1 MGRAL
6 LYALISGRNFSKKQK
21 SRNARSPAKLS
32 ERLAQSLAEVVCV
45 QVGNYRR
52 TMIISNSVYLT
63 VNQTI
68 PRSVYI
74 SSLGVGADFV
84 VSPTL
89 NFDRR
94 SPVLLKYFVLKWNFS
109 LGDMSYNQNRP
120 YRGGRRRNRG
130 TNVRDSV

>member
-1 MGRAL
+1 MKSWLEKKLAAFRTLHCMGRAL

-89 NFDRR
+89 NFD
-94 SPVLLKYFVLKWNFS
+94 VEALFC
-109 LGDMSYNQNRP
+109 
-120 YRGGRRRNRG
+120 
-130 TNVRDSV
+130 